1 MVCRACRLCD
11 VWSHVTWSIANEI
24 EVKESHEQRCDLVL
38 KSGMTPMTQKTS
50 SKRAILTY
58 MEMCSLK
65 RKFKLI
71 TCVTSEVRSRQ
82 SSSLQMTACESKP
95 IRCIVFVKAMANI
108 TNRGKVSP
116 NYHLLFLYSQ
126 FTSTILRDH
135 PWPHWQ
141 NFSGPTPTFPQ
152 PFIWF
157 RLCGSSKDNVPG

>member
-82 SSSLQMTACESKP
+82 SSSCRCSLKP
-95 IRCIVFVKAMANI
+95 GALKNFRNFTGKHLLKSFFN
-108 TNRGKVSP
+108 KVSG
-116 NYHLLFLYSQ
+116 LQAWGL
-126 FTSTILRDH
+126 
-135 PWPHWQ
+135 
-141 NFSGPTPTFPQ
+141 Q
-152 PFIWF
+152 PFSKETPWRSPWRPQHRCFPVKSARTPFCTELF
-157 RLCGSSKDNVPG
+157 RWLLL